1 MERPNTVAGLIE
13 MHREI
18 AGKIEATRREL
29 NRMVAD
35 LEAVEHAVYL
45 FDPGCGPQKKS
56 SQPWGVAAR
65 TSGKLAGKREGPK
78 VMGK

>member
-29 NRMVAD
+29 A
-35 LEAVEHAVYL
+35 EARQTNQR
-45 FDPGCGPQKKS
+45 P
-56 SQPWGVAAR
+56 
-65 TSGKLAGKREGPK
+65 
-78 VMGK
+78 